1 MFLSSLLLFVFI
13 GCESS
18 DNNDD
23 DGAALID
30 TPTEYSFESR
40 FSSGENS
47 VSYSGQVVRNLLIN
61 DIKTQ
66 MGADA
71 ASGNPARVRCTHPS
85 RATYWRGRLSKP
97 HAALKHSSTRAD
109 RQTDGPC

>member
-1 MFLSSLLLFVFI
+1 MKLNNSLMFLSSLLLFVFI

-18 DNNDD
+18 DDND

-47 VSYSGQVVRNLLIN
+47 VSYSGQVVRNFCLLY
-61 DIKTQ
+61 T
-66 MGADA
+66 
-71 ASGNPARVRCTHPS
+71 SPS
-85 RATYWRGRLSKP
+85 PRDGLLSRMP
-97 HAALKHSSTRAD
+97 SSA
-109 RQTDGPC
+109 